1 MKNELQIFK
10 DERFGEIRTLEEN
23 GEVLFCG
30 SDIAKALGYKDTVN
44 ALKQHC
50 KEDGVVFRHITDSL
64 NRKQHAKFIDEGNLY
79 RLIVNSKLPSAEQFE
94 NWVFNEVLPSIRK
107 HGYYATKA
115 KEDEL
120 KAKRV
125 EIMQQ
130 NARSREAALW
140 LKIGNNVPTPE
151 YKQICASY
159 ASKTLAGLAV
169 LPLPVM
175 EQQYYTAQ
183 EVGTRI
189 GITGNVVGRIA
200 NAHGLKAP
208 QGQANKYGRWFLD
221 KAKHCSKEVPTW
233 KYTDDGAN
241 AIENFFKEGKSCFM

>member
-1 MKNELQIFK
+1 MNELIKITQTK
-10 DERFGEIRTLEEN
+10 EGQLVVTSRQVAESFGKRHDHVIAAIESIKTEN
-23 GEVLFCG
+23 SGVTSMFFETSYQAGTGKNYKQYLMNRDGFSLLVMGFTG
-30 SDIAKALGYKDTVN
+30 KEALSWK
-44 ALKQHC
+44 LKYIQ
-50 KEDGVVFRHITDSL
+50 
-64 NRKQHAKFIDEGNLY
+64 A
-79 RLIVNSKLPSAEQFE
+79 
-94 NWVFNEVLPSIRK
+94 FNEMEAAITKK
-107 HGYYATKA
+107 HF
-115 KEDEL
+115 DEL
-120 KAKRV
+120 KERRV
-125 EIMQQ
+125 AVMQQ

-189 GITGNVVGRIA
+189 GITGNMVGRIA

-233 KYTDDGAN
+233 KYTDDGTN
-241 AIENFFKEGKSCFM
+241 AIEKFFKEGKSCFM

>member
-1 MKNELQIFK
+1 MKELQIIK
-10 DERFGEIRTLEEN
+10 RGNQLVTDSREVAEMVERQHKELMRDIRHYC
-23 GEVLFCG
+23 EVLNERK
-30 SDIAKALGYKDTVN
+30 IAPVDFFIESTYTDNKGEARPCFLITRKGCDMVANKMTGE
-44 ALKQHC
+44 K
-50 KEDGVVFRHITDSL
+50 GIVFTA
-64 NRKQHAKFIDEGNLY
+64 QY
-79 RLIVNSKLPSAEQFE
+79 VTQFE
-94 NWVFNEVLPSIRK
+94 EMEKTITKK
-107 HGYYATKA
+107 HF
-115 KEDEL
+115 DEL
-120 KAKRV
+120 KERRV
-125 EIMQQ
+125 AVMQQ

-189 GITGNVVGRIA
+189 GITGNMVGRIA

-208 QGQANKYGRWFLD
+208 QGQANKYGRWFWD

-241 AIENFFKEGKSCFM
+241 AIEKFFKEEKSCFM

>member
-1 MKNELQIFK
+1 MNELIKITQTK
-10 DERFGEIRTLEEN
+10 EGQLVVTSRQVAESFGKRHDHVIAAIESIKTEN
-23 GEVLFCG
+23 SGVTSMFFETSYQAGTGKNYKQYLMNRDGFSLLVMGFTG
-30 SDIAKALGYKDTVN
+30 KEALSWK
-44 ALKQHC
+44 LKYIQ
-50 KEDGVVFRHITDSL
+50 
-64 NRKQHAKFIDEGNLY
+64 A
-79 RLIVNSKLPSAEQFE
+79 
-94 NWVFNEVLPSIRK
+94 FNEMEAAITKK
-107 HGYYATKA
+107 HF
-115 KEDEL
+115 DEL
-120 KAKRV
+120 KERRV
-125 EIMQQ
+125 AVMQQ

-140 LKIGNNVPTPE
+140 LKIGDNVPTPE

-189 GITGNVVGRIA
+189 GITGNMVGRIA

-208 QGQANKYGRWFLD
+208 QGQANEYGRWFWD

-241 AIENFFKEGKSCFM
+241 AIEKFFKEEKSCFM

>member
-10 DERFGEIRTLEEN
+10 STQFGEMRTLEED
-23 GEVLFCG
+23 GKILFCG
-30 SDIAKALGYKDTVN
+30 SDAAKALGYVKPNN
-44 ALKQHC
+44 AINQHC
-50 KEDGVVFRHITDSL
+50 KDATLKQGITDSL
-64 NRKQHAKFIDEGNLY
+64 GRKQDILFIQEGDLY
-79 RLIVNSKLPSAEQFE
+79 RLIVGSKLPAAEKFE
-94 NWVFNEVLPSIRK
+94 RWVFDEVLPTIRK
-107 HGYYATKA
+107 NGYYAAKA

-140 LKIGNNVPTPE
+140 LKIGENVPMPE

-175 EQQYYTAQ
+175 DHQYYTAQ

-189 GITGNVVGRIA
+189 GITGNMVGRIA

-208 QGQANKYGRWFLD
+208 QGQANKYGRWFWD
-221 KAKHCSKEVPTW
+221 KAKHCSKEVPAW

-241 AIENFFKEGKSCFM
+241 AIEKFFKEEKSCFM

>member
-1 MKNELQIFK
+1 MKELQIIK
-10 DERFGEIRTLEEN
+10 RGNQLVTDSREVAEMVERQHKELMRDIRHYC
-23 GEVLFCG
+23 EVLNERK
-30 SDIAKALGYKDTVN
+30 IAPVDFFIESTYMDNKGEARPCFLITRKGCDMVANKMTGE
-44 ALKQHC
+44 K
-50 KEDGVVFRHITDSL
+50 GIVFTA
-64 NRKQHAKFIDEGNLY
+64 QY
-79 RLIVNSKLPSAEQFE
+79 VTQFE
-94 NWVFNEVLPSIRK
+94 EMEKTINKK
-107 HGYYATKA
+107 HF
-115 KEDEL
+115 DEL
-120 KAKRV
+120 KERRV
-125 EIMQQ
+125 AVMQQ

-140 LKIGNNVPTPE
+140 LKIGDNVPIPE

-189 GITGNVVGRIA
+189 GITGNMVGRIA
-200 NAHGLKAP
+200 NTHGLKAP
-208 QGQANKYGRWFLD
+208 QGQANKYGRWFWD

-241 AIENFFKEGKSCFM
+241 TIERFFKEEKSCFM

>member
-1 MKNELQIFK
+1 MKELQIIK
-10 DERFGEIRTLEEN
+10 RGNQLVTDSREVAEMVERQHKELMRDIRHYC
-23 GEVLFCG
+23 EVLNERK
-30 SDIAKALGYKDTVN
+30 IAPVDFFIESTYMDNKGEARPCFLITRKGCDMVANKMTGE
-44 ALKQHC
+44 K
-50 KEDGVVFRHITDSL
+50 GIVFTA
-64 NRKQHAKFIDEGNLY
+64 QY
-79 RLIVNSKLPSAEQFE
+79 VTQFE
-94 NWVFNEVLPSIRK
+94 EMEKTINKK
-107 HGYYATKA
+107 HF
-115 KEDEL
+115 DEL
-120 KAKRV
+120 KERRV
-125 EIMQQ
+125 AVMQQ

-183 EVGTRI
+183 EVGARI
-189 GITGNVVGRIA
+189 GITGNMVGRIA

-208 QGQANKYGRWFLD
+208 QGQANEYGRWFWD

-241 AIENFFKEGKSCFM
+241 AIEKFFKEGKSCFM

>member
-1 MKNELQIFK
+1 MKELQIFRS
-10 DERFGEIRTLEEN
+10 ERFGEVRTLEEN

-30 SDIAKALGYKDTVN
+30 KDVARALGYGQPHKAIERHCRYGTKHTVPHPQSDEKTM
-44 ALKQHC
+44 AM
-50 KEDGVVFRHITDSL
+50 T
-64 NRKQHAKFIDEGNLY
+64 FIPEGDLY
-79 RLIVNSKLPSAEQFE
+79 RLITHSKLPSAEQFE
-94 NWVFNEVLPSIRK
+94 CWVFDEVLPSIRK

-115 KEDEL
+115 KECEI

-125 EIMQQ
+125 KIMQQ
-130 NARSREAALW
+130 NAKSREAALW
-140 LKIGNNVPTPE
+140 LKIGENVPIPE

-183 EVGTRI
+183 EVGMRI
-189 GITGNVVGRIA
+189 GITGNIVGRIA

-208 QGQANKYGRWFLD
+208 QGQANKYGRWFWD
-221 KAKHCSKEVPTW
+221 KAKHCSKEVSTW
-233 KYTDDGAN
+233 RYTDEGLN
-241 AIENFFKEGKSCFM
+241 AIEKFFKEGKSCFM